1 MNTTVVAC
9 CQLTPVLG
17 DPAANRELTADAITH
32 AAAGRGAGV
41 VVLPELVSSGYV
53 FHSRAE
59 VQASAETADG
69 PTLALWARLAARHE
83 IVIVGGFCE
92 IADGVL
98 FNSAA
103 LVDPAGCA
111 GSTARRTCGTA
122 RADGSPPAACPR
134 R

>member
-1 MNTTVVAC
+1 VNTTVVAC

-17 DPAANRELTADAITH
+17 DPAANRELTADAITY

-69 PTLALWARLAARHE
+69 PTLALWARLAEATMTAGPITITAECRLGDALSKAVSPANDVHADRRPE
-83 IVIVGGFCE
+83 LYRR
-92 IADGVL
+92 IAEQ
-98 FNSAA
+98 AI
-103 LVDPAGCA
+103 P
-111 GSTARRTCGTA
+111 
-122 RADGSPPAACPR
+122 
-134 R
+134 

>member
-1 MNTTVVAC
+1 VNTTVVAC
-9 CQLTPVLG
+9 CQLTPVFG

-32 AAAGRGAGV
+32 AAGRGAGV

-53 FHSRAE
+53 FRSRAE
-59 VQASAETADG
+59 AQASAETADG

-103 LVDPAGCA
+103 ASPTVAVKRRLAPLRPAELH
-111 GSTARRTCGTA
+111 
-122 RADGSPPAACPR
+122 RA
-134 R
+134 